1 MIYIKETILY
11 IWPLNPV
18 RGTITICP
26 LNPVRGTI
34 TMWRFISICMRTVF
48 CSLLISPHWR
58 EVINKTHPSFS

>member
-34 TMWRFISICMRTVF
+34 TM
-48 CSLLISPHWR
+48 LLKVLLEECLI
-58 EVINKTHPSFS
+58 IYIFKI